1 MSKLL
6 SWTVIVLLVCWLI
19 DNAHADTTTINQK
32 GMPVPSAMAPSISGF
47 SNDMC
52 RSGVSGGA
60 NTGVLSISGGMTI
73 VDENCERIKIFN
85 AFNTGGLKVTG
96 VSVLCQDIRG
106 WNAMEMSGSPCPYGG
121 MMGHAARKAWFK
133 RYPERFKA
141 LYGEDFNL
149 PELPTVSDSK

>member
-1 MSKLL
+1 MTKIL
-6 SWTVIVLLVCWLI
+6 SWTVIVLLVLWFV
-19 DNAHADTTTINQK
+19 DHAHAENTTTINNK

-60 NTGVLSISGGMTI
+60 NTGVVSISGGMTI
-73 VDENCERIKIFN
+73 IDENCERIKIFN
-85 AFNTGGLKVTG
+85 AFNSGGLKVTG

-106 WNAMEMSGSPCPYGG
+106 WNAMEMSGSPCPYAG

-149 PELPTVSDSK
+149 PELPPTKE

>member
-1 MSKLL
+1 
-6 SWTVIVLLVCWLI
+6 LI

-60 NTGVLSISGGMTI
+60 NTGVVSISGGMTI
-73 VDENCERIKIFN
+73 IDENCERIKIFN

-106 WNAMEMSGSPCPYGG
+106 WNAMEMSGSPCPYAG

-133 RYPERFKA
+133 SYPERFKA

-149 PELPTVSDSK
+149 PELPPVTDSK

>member
-1 MSKLL
+1 MTKLL

-73 VDENCERIKIFN
+73 IDENCERIKIFN

-121 MMGHAARKAWFK
+121 MMGHAARKAWFQ

-149 PELPTVSDSK
+149 PELPPVSDSK